1 MAESERLRGNRS
13 PVTNYKVGDGS
24 VKDLFKYIMGED
36 LDVKK
41 IRSKRKQT
49 KVAKKDKEFVRKK
62 ITSGVKAASE
72 ESIRE
77 GIETEY
83 TQPESFGD
91 IGTNI
96 YGPQGGLSTGDTS
109 MYGAAVEP
117 PGRVNVTDLPP
128 EVSAP
133 PNLDPDRELEAML
146 ERDQGNALDSGQTY
160 RMGMNR
166 PNTPMENPAGT
177 FGGELLRPQGMGQE
191 MYGGGR
197 VMQKKKKKKKKL
209 AGGGKVR
216 SYNY

>member
-1 MAESERLRGNRS
+1 MAESERLRGSKS

-24 VKDLFKYIMGED
+24 IKDLFRYIMGDD

-41 IRSKRKQT
+41 IKPKRKQT
-49 KVAKKDKEFVRKK
+49 KVTKKDKESVRQI
-62 ITSGVKAASE
+62 ITSGIQGSVEAVA
-72 ESIRE
+72 
-77 GIETEY
+77 
-83 TQPESFGD
+83 PNPFGAD
-91 IGTNI
+91 QLKDNRGDSMM
-96 YGPQGGLSTGDTS
+96 GPI
-109 MYGAAVEP
+109 VEP
-117 PGRVNVTDLPP
+117 PGEVLMENLPP
-128 EVSAP
+128 MESNIAP
-133 PNLDPDRELEAML
+133 PLSNQPMSLNMNDMEMESML
-146 ERDQGNALDSGQTY
+146 GRDQGNALDSGQTY

-177 FGGELLRPQGMGQE
+177 FGGELLKPQGMGQE

>member
-24 VKDLFKYIMGED
+24 VKDLFRYIMGDD

-41 IRSKRKQT
+41 IKPKRKQT
-49 KVAKKDKEFVRKK
+49 KVTKKDKESVRQI
-62 ITSGVKAASE
+62 ITSGIQGSVEAVA
-72 ESIRE
+72 
-77 GIETEY
+77 
-83 TQPESFGD
+83 PNPFGAD
-91 IGTNI
+91 QLKDNRGDSMM
-96 YGPQGGLSTGDTS
+96 GPI
-109 MYGAAVEP
+109 VEP
-117 PGRVNVTDLPP
+117 PGEVLVENLPP
-128 EVSAP
+128 MENNIAP
-133 PNLDPDRELEAML
+133 PLSNQPMSLNMNDMEMESML
-146 ERDQGNALDSGQTY
+146 ERDQGNVLDSGQTY

-197 VMQKKKKKKKKL
+197 VMKKKKKKKKL
-209 AGGGKVR
+209 AGGGKVT

>member
-24 VKDLFKYIMGED
+24 IKDLFRYIMGDD

-41 IRSKRKQT
+41 IKPKRKQT
-49 KVAKKDKEFVRKK
+49 KVTKKDKESVRQI
-62 ITSGVKAASE
+62 ITSGIQGSVEAVA
-72 ESIRE
+72 
-77 GIETEY
+77 
-83 TQPESFGD
+83 PNPFGAD
-91 IGTNI
+91 QLKDNRGDSMM
-96 YGPQGGLSTGDTS
+96 GPI
-109 MYGAAVEP
+109 VEP
-117 PGRVNVTDLPP
+117 PGEVLVENLPP
-128 EVSAP
+128 MENNIAP
-133 PNLDPDRELEAML
+133 PLSNQPMSLNMNDMEMESML
-146 ERDQGNALDSGQTY
+146 ERDQGNVLDSGQTY

-197 VMQKKKKKKKKL
+197 VMKKKKKKKKKL
-209 AGGGKVR
+209 AGGGKVT